1 VLTYDQ
7 ARPGAVLKAKQLRRS
22 STEAEKK
29 LWRGLRTKLP
39 GYKWRRQMPVGP
51 YFADFACFAK
61 RLIVELDGRQ
71 HSEAAEYDRSRTLFL
86 KGQGYRALRF
96 WNHGVTRNMDG
107 MLGAIAAEL
116 ISPPDRRLA

>member
-1 VLTYDQ
+1 MLTYDQ
-7 ARPGAVLKAKQLRRS
+7 ARLGAVLKAKQLRRS

-51 YFADFACFAK
+51 YFADFDCFAK
-61 RLIVELDGRQ
+61 RLIVEMGGGQ
-71 HSEAAEYDRSRTLFL
+71 HSEAAEYARSRTLFL
-86 KGQGYRALRF
+86 KGQGYRVLRF
-96 WNHGVTRNMDG
+96 WNHDVTRNMDG

-116 ISPPDRRLA
+116 ISPPDRRMA